1 MLSNDEIQRYARHL
15 SLDQVGIDG
24 QEKLKNAK
32 VLVVGAGG
40 LGCPV
45 LQYLTAAGVGTI
57 GVVDG
62 DKVDVSNLQR
72 QVLFDMDD
80 VGEYKSAVA
89 VRKLKRQNP
98 FIHIHAIHQFLHV
111 DNAMEIIK
119 SYDII
124 IDGSDNF
131 PTRYLVGD
139 ATMILQKPLVFGS
152 IFKFEGQVSVFNYQH
167 GPSYRCVFPDPPT
180 AGSVPNCEEV
190 GVIGVLP
197 GIIGAKMAVECIKMI
212 LGIGEVLSGKLEV
225 VDILGNHTMLL
236 HVQRKEENFIRTELE
251 TDYEEACGIT
261 KKKAMQLTGTQLKQE
276 LDNGKKYDLVDVRE
290 DFEFEICTIPGS
302 KHIPLGELSTRFNE
316 ISKDIPTVM
325 ICHHGMRSAQ
335 AIGYLGTKGYTNL
348 INLSGGVHAWAN
360 EVDETMVKY

>member
-1 MLSNDEIQRYARHL
+1 MLSNNEIQRYARHL
-15 SLDQVGIDG
+15 RLDQVGVGG

-57 GVVDG
+57 GVIDG
-62 DKVDVSNLQR
+62 DKIEVSNLQR

-80 VGEYKSAVA
+80 VGQYKSAVA

-98 FIHIHAIHQFLHV
+98 YIHIHAIHQFLHV
-111 DNAMEIIK
+111 GNAMEIIK

-139 ATMILQKPLVFGS
+139 ATTILQKPLVFGS
-152 IFKFEGQVSVFNYQH
+152 IFKFEGQVSVFNYHH

-197 GIIGAKMAVECIKMI
+197 GIVGTKMAAECIKMI
-212 LGIGEVLSGKLEV
+212 LEIGEVLSGKLEV
-225 VDILGNHTMLL
+225 VDILDNHTMLL
-236 HVQRKEENFIRTELE
+236 DAQRNEENFTRTELE
-251 TDYEEACGIT
+251 ADYDAVCGIT
-261 KKKAMQLTGTQLKQE
+261 KKENMQLTATQLKQA
-276 LDNGKKYDLVDVRE
+276 LDNGKQYDLIDVRE
-290 DFEFEICTIPGS
+290 DFEFDMCAIPNS
-302 KHIPLGELSTRFNE
+302 RHIPLGELSKRAEE
-316 ISKDIPTVM
+316 ISKDTPTVI

-335 AIGYLGTKGYTNL
+335 AIMYLNSKGYTNL
-348 INLSGGVHAWAN
+348 INLTGGVHAWAN